1 MIRGSPSP
9 FPTVDSYDIYIY
21 RKLPR
26 VTGSPQRWRRKMF
39 FFFVGGVE
47 QQVARVLKE
56 GAGRCFACGSQA
68 DLVEIEKVLKL
79 FFVPVWRWPG
89 KDPAMRCESCRSI
102 FPPSFSLPPAGEE
115 SSAAPAA
122 SPPRLSPLLKCY
134 SCDRPVERGFR
145 FCPFCGTA
153 L

>member
-1 MIRGSPSP
+1 
-9 FPTVDSYDIYIY
+9 
-21 RKLPR
+21 
-26 VTGSPQRWRRKMF
+26 MF

-68 DLVEIEKVLKL
+68 DLVEVEKVLKL

-89 KDPAMRCESCRSI
+89 KDPAMRCENCRSI
-102 FPPSFSLPPAGEE
+102 FPSSFSLPPAGATGEE
-115 SSAAPAA
+115 SSAAAA
-122 SPPRLSPLLKCY
+122 SSGLSPLLKCY